1 MTNVIFFLFF
11 LMKASLSLVLK
22 GDKENAK
29 KTAEQISV
37 DKTNHSVSFN
47 EYLTLNGKAKTTT
60 NPAELLLECFEMF
73 DEEKTGRIPETT
85 FRRIMTRKNGKQI
98 KELDE
103 MLAAYKRIHCR
114 SNPATPIGEEYIDYI
129 AFIKMLEN

>member
-1 MTNVIFFLFF
+1 MGKFLTF
-11 LMKASLSLVLK
+11 LHPFPP
-22 GDKENAK
+22 KENAK

-47 EYLTLNGKAKTTT
+47 EYLTLNGKTKTTT

-103 MLAAYKRIHCR
+103 MLAAYKMIHCR
-114 SNPATPIGEEYIDYI
+114 SNPETPVGEEYIDYM